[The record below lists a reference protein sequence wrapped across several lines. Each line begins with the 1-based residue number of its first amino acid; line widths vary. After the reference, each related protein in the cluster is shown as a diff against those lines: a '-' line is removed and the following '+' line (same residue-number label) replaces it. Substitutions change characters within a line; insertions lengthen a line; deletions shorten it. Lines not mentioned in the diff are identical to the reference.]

1 MSSVHFLRILNHKKF
16 VDSFTLKA
24 LVKHWFIKLWE
35 QLSEF
40 VCFRRIFESSK
51 VLNLNLM
58 KLSIWHSQYPKYEK
72 NIVITAPTSYLGA
85 YMRGRSPKNV
95 FCLKIGG
102 GGGSRPPGPFPRSA
116 NELSIV
122 IYCNF
127 KVSDFSANRSP
138 AVRHSVAANINLCS
152 LTVLLLVSR
161 RLRSH
166 FILTTSAHWQS
177 SPVRTL
183 RWAVIQR

>member
-1 MSSVHFLRILNHKKF
+1 MAFSVPKIREEYCHHGPHFLPRCLHEGAVSQNF
-16 VDSFTLKA
+16 F
-24 LVKHWFIKLWE
+24 
-35 QLSEF
+35 LS
-40 VCFRRIFESSK
+40 
-51 VLNLNLM
+51 
-58 KLSIWHSQYPKYEK
+58 K
-72 NIVITAPTSYLGA
+72 N
-85 YMRGRSPKNV
+85 R
-95 FCLKIGG
+95 GG
-102 GGGSRPPGPFPRSA
+102 GGVDPQAPFLGSA

-166 FILTTSAHWQS
+166 FILTTSAH
-177 SPVRTL
+177 
-183 RWAVIQR
+183 